1 MTELPRP
8 EIDTILKTNTLTR
21 SQYLAL
27 MTVVLSGREIDDSD
41 YRAIN
46 QIFDRF
52 RLGRIKVTES

>member
-1 MTELPRP
+1 MMTNLSRA
-8 EIDTILKTNTLTR
+8 EIDAILKTNKLTR
-21 SQYLAL
+21 TQYLNL

-52 RLGRIKVTES
+52 RLGRVKVEG